1 MEFHTDGPWILNIP
15 TNCHK
20 ILNNSGKETF
30 KVLKNYH
37 QRRMTWNLK
46 NIMFTKRHLMLF
58 ILQSWR
64 WPWHQLL
71 HNQVQGVPKVTVE
84 VNPVWSHL
92 PQVGKMWVGVRCW
105 MLAVWPCA
113 SLASSLQWWSW
124 IIQLLEHLWLCQ
136 IWVVFQASASQKHL
150 ILKSQETLYN
160 TGARNSPEYWERF
173 VLRLLLESS
182 SWKEWP

>member
-1 MEFHTDGPWILNIP
+1 MAFCTDGPWILNIP

-20 ILNNSGKETF
+20 ILNNSRKETF

-46 NIMFTKRHLMLF
+46 NIMFTKKHLMLF

-71 HNQVQGVPKVTVE
+71 HNQVQGVPKVTIE
-84 VNPVWSHL
+84 VNPAWSHL

-105 MLAVWPCA
+105 MLAV
-113 SLASSLQWWSW
+113 LALRISCFFSAVVILRYSAAWAPMAVPD
-124 IIQLLEHLWLCQ
+124 WL
-136 IWVVFQASASQKHL
+136 VFQASASLKHL
-150 ILKSQETLYN
+150 ILKSQETHYN

-173 VLRLLLESS
+173 VLHLLLESS

>member
-64 WPWHQLL
+64 CPWHQLL
-71 HNQVQGVPKVTVE
+71 HNPGARCPEGDCWGQPSVEPSPTGWENVSGCKVLDTCCTALCI
-84 VNPVWSHL
+84 SHL
-92 PQVGKMWVGVRCW
+92 FSAVVVLNYSATWAP
-105 MLAVWPCA
+105 LAVPDMGGLSGKC
-113 SLASSLQWWSW
+113 LP
-124 IIQLLEHLWLCQ
+124 
-136 IWVVFQASASQKHL
+136 
-150 ILKSQETLYN
+150 ETFNIEEPRN
-160 TGARNSPEYWERF
+160 T
-173 VLRLLLESS
+173 L
-182 SWKEWP
+182 